1 MLRQTLRVLQLALGL
16 GLVVAALLAAPGGAT
31 PMSKGTNSVTC
42 SLSGGTTFTWSS
54 GIVWV
59 YYEFDRSDGT
69 ATDTG
74 SFSTKKLGGSY
85 TMATPSDA
93 ASVQPIFVMRNGVR
107 GKPPATTCTP

>member
-1 MLRQTLRVLQLALGL
+1 MRQTLRVLQLALGL
-16 GLVVAALLAAPGGAT
+16 GLVVAAVFAAPGGAAST
-31 PMSKGTNSVTC
+31 SKGTNSVTC
-42 SLSGGTTFTWSS
+42 SLSAGTTFTWSS
-54 GIVWV
+54 GITWV
-59 YYEFDRSDGT
+59 YCEFDRSDGT

-93 ASVQPIFVMRNGVR
+93 VSVQPIFVMRNGLG